1 MENVFVNGELRVNS
15 TQKEHPNQK
24 KVDKYIYI
32 LIALFFG
39 DFGIHKFYAGRIKT
53 GILYLLFFWTFI
65 PWLFSIFDIIKAC
78 GKIKDTENK
87 IWL

>member
-32 LIALFFG
+32 
-39 DFGIHKFYAGRIKT
+39 
-53 GILYLLFFWTFI
+53 
-65 PWLFSIFDIIKAC
+65 
-78 GKIKDTENK
+78 
-87 IWL
+87 